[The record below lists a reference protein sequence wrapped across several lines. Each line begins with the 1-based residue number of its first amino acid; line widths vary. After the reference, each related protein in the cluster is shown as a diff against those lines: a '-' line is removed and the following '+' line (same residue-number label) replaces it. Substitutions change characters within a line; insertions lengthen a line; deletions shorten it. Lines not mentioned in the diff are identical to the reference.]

1 MSVNLPHSHEAESS
15 LLSCFFQDPVNRIGE
30 ARNTLNVSAF
40 YSESHRR
47 IYTALVHLYDKG
59 TPIDPVIV
67 SNHFREQGELDQ
79 IGGPAY
85 ITELFCFV
93 PSPIHYLQYKQI
105 VQDKFLARCHIEAHL
120 KALAAYQDEA
130 LPLADATEK
139 AQEALETVEKS
150 VVRKLARMTLKEAMQ
165 ETMNEIQERME
176 KGGALAGWTTGFPTI
191 DKKSGGLQK
200 GRVTVFAGLPSDGKS
215 AIMQNCAR
223 NALRAGAKVGWY
235 SLEMPITE
243 QTLRLLCEDSGVENA
258 ALYNGLMSR
267 GQQDMLTRSI
277 RQLGELGCDLVKTD
291 NATASDILADIEHGG
306 YDVAVVDYLQL
317 LEEEGRKGA
326 TREEIVSSVSRRM
339 KNAARRS
346 GCHILTASQ
355 LNDYGKLR
363 ESRAIGQN
371 ADGVYII
378 SKVEV
383 DGVSD
388 EAQRT
393 LYCDKNRG
401 GARNWTIPLAFSGP
415 TFTFKE
421 IPPDE

>member
-1 MSVNLPHSHEAESS
+1 MNMPVSHEAESS
-15 LLSCFFQDPVNRIGE
+15 LLSCFLQDPVNRIGE

-40 YSESHRR
+40 DLEKHRR
-47 IYTALVHLYDKG
+47 IFTAIVTLYDSG
-59 TPIDPVIV
+59 SPIDPIILG
-67 SNHFREQGELDQ
+67 SHFRSLGELER
-79 IGGPAY
+79 IGGDAY
-85 ITELFCFV
+85 ISELFCYV
-93 PSPIHYLQYKQI
+93 PSPAHYLEYKRI
-105 VQDKFLARCHIEAHL
+105 VTDKYLARCHIEAHS
-120 KALAAYQDEA
+120 KALAIFQDSSISIANAIEQ
-130 LPLADATEK
+130 
-139 AQEALETVEKS
+139 AQEALESVAKS
-150 VVRKLARMTLKEAMQ
+150 TIRKLSRVTLKTAMDQ
-165 ETMNEIQERME
+165 TMDEIQERMS
-176 KGGALAGWTTGFPTI
+176 KGGALAGFTTGFDTM
-191 DKKSGGLQK
+191 DKKCGGLQK

-223 NALRAGAKVGWY
+223 NALRSGAKVAWY

-243 QTLRLLCEDSGVENA
+243 QTLRILSEDSGVDNA
-258 ALYNGLMSR
+258 SLYNGLMSR
-267 GQQDMLTRSI
+267 GQQDMLMRSI
-277 RQLGELGCDLVKTD
+277 RELSDLGCDLIDTD
-291 NATASDILADIEHGG
+291 NATASDILADIEQGG
-306 YDVAVVDYLQL
+306 YDLAVVDYLQL

-371 ADGVYII
+371 ADSVFII

-388 EAQRT
+388 ETQRS

-421 IPPDE
+421 IKEDFN

>member
-1 MSVNLPHSHEAESS
+1 MNLPHSHEAESS
-15 LLSCFFQDPVNRIGE
+15 LLSCFLQDPVTRIGD
-30 ARNTLNVSAF
+30 ARHTLNVSAF
-40 YSESHRR
+40 YSEAHRR
-47 IYTALVHLYDKG
+47 IYTALVTLYDIG
-59 TPIDPVIV
+59 SPIDPPLLT
-67 SNHFREQGELDQ
+67 NHFREKGELDAV
-79 IGGPAY
+79 GGPSY
-85 ITELFCFV
+85 IMELYGYV
-93 PSPIHYLQYKQI
+93 PFSGHYLQYKQI
-105 VQDKFLARCHIEAHL
+105 VADKFLARQSIQAHTLAIE
-120 KALAAYQDEA
+120 AYQDES
-130 LPLADATEK
+130 LPLAKANEK
-139 AQEALETVEKS
+139 AQEALESVEKS
-150 VVRKLARMTLKEAMQ
+150 TVRKLSRISLKDALN
-165 ETMNEIQERME
+165 ETMEEIEERMS
-176 KGGALAGWTTGFPTI
+176 KGGAIPGWTTGFPSI

-223 NALRAGAKVGWY
+223 NALRAGARVAWY
-235 SLEMPITE
+235 SLEMPLTE
-243 QTLRLLCEDSGVENA
+243 QTMRLLCEDSGVDNG

-267 GQQDMLTRSI
+267 SQQEMLWRSI
-277 RQLGELGCDLVKTD
+277 RELSELGCDIVDTD
-291 NATASDILADIEHGG
+291 NATASDILADILNGG

-326 TREEIVSSVSRRM
+326 NREEIVSGISRRM
-339 KNAARRS
+339 KKVAKRT
-346 GCHILTASQ
+346 GTHILTASQ

-371 ADGVYII
+371 ADSVFII

-388 EAQRT
+388 ETQRS

-421 IPPDE
+421 IQDDHH